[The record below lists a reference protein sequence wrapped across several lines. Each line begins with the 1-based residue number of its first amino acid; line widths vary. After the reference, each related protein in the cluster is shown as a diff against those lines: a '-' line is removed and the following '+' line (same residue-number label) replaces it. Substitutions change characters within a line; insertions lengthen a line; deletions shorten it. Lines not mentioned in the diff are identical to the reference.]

1 MVTHYSV
8 LAWRIPGTGE
18 PGGLLS
24 MGSHRVGHDWSNL
37 AAAAAASQ
45 KNWAENTK
53 SSHTPH
59 GHIYAQPHL
68 LPTSHP
74 SGTSA
79 MLRNR
84 HWRIVI
90 TPGPQFSS
98 GLILCIPWVL
108 DKCIMACVHH
118 DSVTQSWFIALKIL
132 CSLPVHP
139 SLPATPGH
147 HWSVYCLHSFA
158 FTRTSQSWNHTM
170 RSLFRLS
177 SFT

>member
-1 MVTHYSV
+1 MVAHYSV

-37 AAAAAASQ
+37 AAASQ

-59 GHIYAQPHL
+59 GPIYAQRHS

-79 MLRNR
+79 MLRNP

-98 GLILCIPWVL
+98 GFILCIPWVL
-108 DKCIMACVHH
+108 DKCIMTCVHMTVSH
-118 DSVTQSWFIALKIL
+118 RVALKIL

-139 SLPATPGH
+139 SLPAKP
-147 HWSVYCLHSFA
+147 WPPLI
-158 FTRTSQSWNHTM
+158 
-170 RSLFRLS
+170 RLLS
-177 SFT
+177 P